1 MGAQHHGASH
11 RFTPET
17 RMTMRRSIQ
26 SAAAMAALVVV
37 AGCASSASTPGYG
50 TGAGGRDRLASLP
63 TSVAAIA
70 LAHGDALALTDAQR
84 DSLRAIQRGVDSA
97 NAPLRAQLD
106 SLRPTQRPVNSRDMS
121 EEQRQAMNARRTAV
135 RVVVAQMRDNGTA
148 VRERALAVLT
158 PEQRTQAESLEAE
171 VKRRADE
178 ALDRVGRSDD
188 AEYRRGGR
196 QRED

>member
-1 MGAQHHGASH
+1 
-11 RFTPET
+11 
-17 RMTMRRSIQ
+17 MTMRRSMQ
-26 SAAAMAALVVV
+26 SAATMAALVVL
-37 AGCASSASTPGYG
+37 AGCASSSSTPGYG
-50 TGAGGRDRLASLP
+50 TAGGGRDRLASLP
-63 TSVAAIA
+63 TSVAAVA
-70 LAHGDALALTDAQR
+70 LAHGDALALTEAQR
-84 DSLRAIQRGVDSA
+84 ASLRAIQRGVDSA

-135 RVVVAQMRDNGTA
+135 RAVVAQMRDNGTA

-158 PEQRTQAESLEAE
+158 PEQRTQAESLEADAT
-171 VKRRADE
+171 RRADE